1 MKEIK
6 LPWQVFDLLAQ
17 TNDIYQLRL
26 LQWAFV
32 KAQSTLSHV
41 DNNLQRIN
49 LQLVRDVCEI
59 EIPLSFLT
67 VDQAHAADHIRRA
80 FELQNVDFLATY
92 EGRPIQIKAIAFPR
106 LVRKSEGMFI
116 RYYIHKSLW
125 LALIDFSHGYRRL
138 NISVLSKI
146 RRPTTILL
154 YFLISSQNQD
164 ITLKLDTFR
173 NMLRL
178 PNAYTKKSNLI
189 ARVLEPA
196 RAELATAQTTFA
208 YKFDSNTKGKTPN
221 TITLQP
227 IPQQPERSEGAEQL
241 ADRLQI
247 NMHTEV
253 ADYLRTKFNA
263 TDADLRTI
271 APHLDNTQTPFA
283 QIDTIARIHTNALR
297 HGARNRIA
305 YLIAA
310 LKRQS

>member
-32 KAQSTLSHV
+32 KIQDTLKHF
-41 DNNLQRIN
+41 DKNLQRIN
-49 LQLVRDVCEI
+49 FQYVRDVCEI

-67 VDQAHAADHIRRA
+67 TDQAHASDHIRRA
-80 FELQNVDFLATY
+80 FELQNADFLATY
-92 EGRPIQIKAIAFPR
+92 EGRPIKIKAIAFPR

-116 RYYIHKSLW
+116 RYYIHRSLL

-154 YFLISSQNQD
+154 YFLISSQSQD

-189 ARVLEPA
+189 SRVLDPA
-196 RAELATAQTTFA
+196 RDELATAQTAFV
-208 YKFDSNTKGKTPN
+208 YKFDSNTKGKTPT

-247 NMHTEV
+247 NMHSEV
-253 ADYLRTKFNA
+253 ADYIRNKFNA
-263 TDADLRTI
+263 SDADLRTI
-271 APHLDNTQTPFA
+271 APHLDTTQTPYA
-283 QIDTIARIHTNALR
+283 QIDTIAQIHTNALR
-297 HGARNRIA
+297 NGARNPIA
-305 YLIAA
+305 YLIAS

>member
-26 LQWAFV
+26 LQWAGV
-32 KAQSTLSHV
+32 KAQSTLQGF
-41 DNNLQRIN
+41 DKNLQRIN
-49 LQLVRDVCEI
+49 LQLVRDVCEL

-67 VDQAHAADHIRRA
+67 TDQAHAADHIRRA
-80 FELQNVDFLATY
+80 FELQNADFLATY

-138 NISVLSKI
+138 NITVLSKI

-154 YFLISSQNQD
+154 YFLISSQKQD

-196 RAELATAQTTFA
+196 RDELANAQTTFV
-208 YKFDSNTKGKTPN
+208 YKFDSNTKGKTPT

-227 IPQQPERSEGAEQL
+227 ITQAPERSEEAERL

-247 NMHTEV
+247 NMPGEV
-253 ADYLRTKFNA
+253 ADYIRGKFNA
-263 TDADLRTI
+263 TDADLKTI
-271 APHLDNTQTPFA
+271 APHLDNTQTPYA
-283 QIDTIARIHTNALR
+283 QIDTIAQIHTNALR
-297 HGARNRIA
+297 TGARNPIA
-305 YLIAA
+305 YLIAS

>member
-32 KAQSTLSHV
+32 RAQGTLSHV
-41 DNNLQRIN
+41 DKNLQRIN

-67 VDQAHAADHIRRA
+67 IDQAHAADHIRRA

-106 LVRKSEGMFI
+106 LVRKSEGMAV

-178 PNAYTKKSNLI
+178 PKAYTKKSNLI

-196 RAELATAQTTFA
+196 RDELATAQTTFA

-247 NMHTEV
+247 NMQSEV
-253 ADYLRTKFNA
+253 ADYLRDKFNA

-271 APHLDNTQTPFA
+271 APHLDTTQTPYA
-283 QIDTIARIHTNALR
+283 QIDTIAQIHTNALR
-297 HGARNRIA
+297 NGARNRIA

>member
-32 KAQSTLSHV
+32 KAQNTLQHV
-41 DNNLQRIN
+41 DKNLARIN
-49 LQLVRDVCEI
+49 LQLVRDVAEI

-67 VDQAHAADHIRRA
+67 TDQAHAADHIRRA

-106 LVRKSEGMFI
+106 LLRKSEGMAV

-125 LALIDFSHGYRRL
+125 FALIDFSHGYRRL
-138 NISVLSKI
+138 NIGVLSKI

-154 YFLISSQNQD
+154 YFLISSQTNE
-164 ITLKLDTFR
+164 ITFKLETFR

-196 RAELATAQTTFA
+196 RAELATAQTNLA
-208 YKFDSNTKGKTPN
+208 YKFDSNTKGRTPN

-247 NMHTEV
+247 NMHSEV
-253 ADYLRTKFNA
+253 ADYLRNKFNA

-283 QIDTIARIHTNALR
+283 QIDTIAQIHTNALR
-297 HGARNRIA
+297 NGARNPIA

>member
-32 KAQSTLSHV
+32 KAQSTLPHF
-41 DNNLQRIN
+41 DKNLQRIN

-67 VDQAHAADHIRRA
+67 IDQAHAADHIRRA

-106 LVRKSEGMFI
+106 SVRKSEGMFI

-125 LALIDFSHGYRRL
+125 LALIDFSRGYRRL
-138 NISVLSKI
+138 NISVLSRI

-178 PNAYTKKSNLI
+178 PKAYTKKSNLI

-196 RAELATAQTTFA
+196 RDELATAQTTFA
-208 YKFDSNTKGKTPN
+208 YKFDSNIKGKTPN
-221 TITLQP
+221 TIILQP

-253 ADYLRTKFNA
+253 ADYIRDKFNA

-271 APHLDNTQTPFA
+271 APHLDNTQTPYA
-283 QIDTIARIHTNALR
+283 QIDTIAQIHTNALR

>member
-26 LQWAFV
+26 LQWAGV
-32 KAQSTLSHV
+32 KAQSTLQGF
-41 DNNLQRIN
+41 DKNLQRIN

-67 VDQAHAADHIRRA
+67 VDQAHASDHIRRA

-92 EGRPIQIKAIAFPR
+92 EGRPVQIKAIAFPR

-196 RAELATAQTTFA
+196 RDELANAQTTFV
-208 YKFDSNTKGKTPN
+208 YKFDSNTKGKTP
-221 TITLQP
+221 TSITLQP
-227 IPQQPERSEGAEQL
+227 IAQAPERSEEAERL

-247 NMHTEV
+247 NMPGEV
-253 ADYLRTKFNA
+253 ADYIRGKFNA
-263 TDADLRTI
+263 TDADLKTI
-271 APHLDNTQTPFA
+271 APHLDNTQTPYA
-283 QIDTIARIHTNALR
+283 QIDLIAQIHTNALR
-297 HGARNRIA
+297 HGARNPIA

>member
-32 KAQSTLSHV
+32 RAQGTLNHV
-41 DNNLQRIN
+41 DKNLQRIN
-49 LQLVRDVCEI
+49 LQLVRDVAEI
-59 EIPLSFLT
+59 EIPLAFLT
-67 VDQAHAADHIRRA
+67 TDMAHAAEHIRRA

-106 LVRKSEGMFI
+106 LVRKPEGMHI

-138 NISVLSKI
+138 NIGVLSKL
-146 RRPTTILL
+146 RKPTTVLL
-154 YFLISSQNQD
+154 YFLISSQTRD
-164 ITLKLDTFR
+164 YTLKLDTFR

-178 PNAYTKKSNLI
+178 SPAYSKKGNLI

-196 RAELATAQTTFA
+196 RRELANAQTTFT
-208 YKFDSNTKGKTPN
+208 YTFDSNTKGRTPSS
-221 TITLQP
+221 ITLHP

-253 ADYLRTKFNA
+253 ADYLRDKFNA

-271 APHLDNTQTPFA
+271 APHLDNTQTPYA
-283 QIDTIARIHTNALR
+283 QIDLIAQIHTNALR
-297 HGARNRIA
+297 NGARNPIA
-305 YLIAA
+305 YLIAS

>member
-32 KAQSTLSHV
+32 KAQNTLQHV
-41 DNNLQRIN
+41 DKNLQRIN

-178 PNAYTKKSNLI
+178 PKAYTKKSNLI

-196 RAELATAQTTFA
+196 RNELATAQTTFA

-253 ADYLRTKFNA
+253 AEYLRDKFNA
-263 TDADLRTI
+263 TDTDLKVI
-271 APHLDNTQTPFA
+271 APHLDNTQTPYT
-283 QIDTIARIHTNALR
+283 QIDTIAQIHTNALR
-297 HGARNRIA
+297 HGARNPIA
-305 YLIAA
+305 YLIAS

>member
-32 KAQSTLSHV
+32 KAQGTLQHV
-41 DNNLQRIN
+41 DKNLQRIN

-59 EIPLSFLT
+59 EIPITFITIDL
-67 VDQAHAADHIRRA
+67 AHAADHIRRA

-125 LALIDFSHGYRRL
+125 LALIDLSRGYRRL
-138 NISVLSKI
+138 NVGVLSRI

-154 YFLISSQNQD
+154 YFLISSQTKE

-178 PNAYTKKSNLI
+178 PKAYTKKSNLI

-196 RAELATAQTTFA
+196 REELASAQTTFA

-227 IPQQPERSEGAEQL
+227 ISQQPERSEGAEQL

-247 NMHTEV
+247 NMQSEV
-253 ADYLRTKFNA
+253 ADYLRDKFNA

-271 APHLDNTQTPFA
+271 APHLDTTQTPYA
-283 QIDTIARIHTNALR
+283 QIDTIAQIHTNALR
-297 HGARNRIA
+297 NGARNPIA
-305 YLIAA
+305 YLIAS

>member
-32 KAQSTLSHV
+32 KAQNTLQHV
-41 DNNLQRIN
+41 DKNLQRIN

-67 VDQAHAADHIRRA
+67 IDQAHAADHIRRA

-138 NISVLSKI
+138 NITVLSKI

-196 RAELATAQTTFA
+196 RDELATAQTTFA

-241 ADRLQI
+241 SDRLQI

-253 ADYLRTKFNA
+253 ADYIRDKFNA

-271 APHLDNTQTPFA
+271 APHLNTKLTPFA
-283 QIDTIARIHTNALR
+283 QIDLIAQIHTIALRNGVTNP
-297 HGARNRIA
+297 IA

>member
-32 KAQSTLSHV
+32 RAQGTLQHV
-41 DNNLQRIN
+41 DKNLQRIN
-49 LQLVRDVCEI
+49 LQLVFDVCEI

-106 LVRKSEGMFI
+106 LVRKSVGMAV

-173 NMLRL
+173 NMLQL
-178 PNAYTKKSNLI
+178 PKSYTKKSNLI

-196 RAELATAQTTFA
+196 RSELQHAQTIFTYTF
-208 YKFDSNTKGKTPN
+208 DTNTKGHTPN
-221 TITLQP
+221 TITLHP

-253 ADYLRTKFNA
+253 AEYLRDKFKA

-283 QIDTIARIHTNALR
+283 QIDNIAIIYTNALR

>member
-6 LPWQVFDLLAQ
+6 LPWQIFDLLAQ

-32 KAQSTLSHV
+32 KAQNTLQHV
-41 DNNLQRIN
+41 DKNLQRIN

-67 VDQAHAADHIRRA
+67 TDQSHASDHIRRA

-106 LVRKSEGMFI
+106 LVRKSEGMAV

-138 NISVLSKI
+138 NIGVLSKI

-178 PNAYTKKSNLI
+178 PKAYTKKSNLI
-189 ARVLEPA
+189 ARVLEPG
-196 RAELATAQTTFA
+196 RDELATAQTTFA

-253 ADYLRTKFNA
+253 AEYLRDKFNA

-271 APHLDNTQTPFA
+271 APHLDTTQTPYT
-283 QIDTIARIHTNALR
+283 QIDTIAQIHTNALR
-297 HGARNRIA
+297 NGARNPIA
-305 YLIAA
+305 YLIAS

>member
-59 EIPLSFLT
+59 EIPITFITIDL
-67 VDQAHAADHIRRA
+67 AHAADHIRRA

-125 LALIDFSHGYRRL
+125 LALIDFSRGYRRL
-138 NISVLSKI
+138 NVGVLSRI

-154 YFLISSQNQD
+154 YFLISSQTKE
-164 ITLKLDTFR
+164 ITFKLDTFR

-178 PNAYTKKSNLI
+178 SNAYTKKSNLI

-196 RAELATAQTTFA
+196 RSELQHAQTTFT
-208 YKFDSNTKGKTPN
+208 YTFDTNTKGHTPSS
-221 TITLQP
+221 ITLHP

-253 ADYLRTKFNA
+253 ADYLRNKFNA
-263 TDADLRTI
+263 SDADLRTI
-271 APHLDNTQTPFA
+271 APHLDTTQTPFA
-283 QIDTIARIHTNALR
+283 QIDTIAQIHTNALR
-297 HGARNRIA
+297 HGARNPIA

>member
-32 KAQSTLSHV
+32 RAQGTLNHV
-41 DNNLQRIN
+41 DKNLQRIN
-49 LQLVRDVCEI
+49 LQLVRDVAEI
-59 EIPLSFLT
+59 EIPLAFLT
-67 VDQAHAADHIRRA
+67 TDSAHAAEHIRRA
-80 FELQNVDFLATY
+80 FELQNVDFLASY

-106 LVRKSEGMFI
+106 LLRKSEGMFI

-138 NISVLSKI
+138 NIGVLSKL
-146 RRPTTILL
+146 RKPTTVLL
-154 YFLISSQNQD
+154 YFLISSQTRD
-164 ITLKLDTFR
+164 YTLKLDTFR

-178 PNAYTKKSNLI
+178 SPAYSKKGNLI

-196 RAELATAQTTFA
+196 RRELANAQTTFT
-208 YKFDSNTKGKTPN
+208 YTFDSNTKGRTPSS
-221 TITLQP
+221 ITLHP

-247 NMHTEV
+247 NMHAEV
-253 ADYLRTKFNA
+253 ADYLRDKFNA

-271 APHLDNTQTPFA
+271 APHLDNTQTPYA
-283 QIDTIARIHTNALR
+283 QIDLIAQIHTNALR
-297 HGARNRIA
+297 NGARNPIA
-305 YLIAA
+305 YLIAS

>member
-32 KAQSTLSHV
+32 KAQNTLQHV
-41 DNNLQRIN
+41 DKNLQRIN

-67 VDQAHAADHIRRA
+67 IDQAHAADHIRRA

-178 PNAYTKKSNLI
+178 PKAYTKKSNLI

-196 RAELATAQTTFA
+196 RDELATAQTTFT

-247 NMHTEV
+247 NMQSEV
-253 ADYLRTKFNA
+253 ADYIRDKFNA

-271 APHLDNTQTPFA
+271 APHLDTTQTPFA
-283 QIDTIARIHTNALR
+283 QIDTIAQIHTNALR
-297 HGARNRIA
+297 NGARNPIA
-305 YLIAA
+305 YLIAS

>member
-32 KAQSTLSHV
+32 KAQSTLQHV

-49 LQLVRDVCEI
+49 LQFVRDVCEI

-67 VDQAHAADHIRRA
+67 IDQSHAADHIRRA

-106 LVRKSEGMFI
+106 LVRKSEGMAV

-164 ITLKLDTFR
+164 ITMKLDTFR

-178 PNAYTKKSNLI
+178 PKAYTKKSNLI

-196 RAELATAQTTFA
+196 RDELATAQTTFA

-247 NMHTEV
+247 NMQSEV
-253 ADYLRTKFNA
+253 ADYIRDKFNA
-263 TDADLRTI
+263 SDADLRTI
-271 APHLDNTQTPFA
+271 APHLDTTQTPYA
-283 QIDTIARIHTNALR
+283 QIDTIAQIHTNALR
-297 HGARNRIA
+297 HGARNPIA

>member
-49 LQLVRDVCEI
+49 LQLIRDVCEI
-59 EIPLSFLT
+59 EIPITFITIDL
-67 VDQAHAADHIRRA
+67 AHAADHIRRA

-106 LVRKSEGMFI
+106 LVRKSEGMAV

-125 LALIDFSHGYRRL
+125 LALIDFSRGYRRL
-138 NISVLSKI
+138 NVGVLSRI

-154 YFLISSQNQD
+154 YFLISSQTKE

-178 PNAYTKKSNLI
+178 PKAYTKKSNLI

-196 RAELATAQTTFA
+196 RNELQHAQTTFT
-208 YKFDSNTKGKTPN
+208 YTFDTNTKGHTPSS
-221 TITLQP
+221 ITLHP

-247 NMHTEV
+247 NMQSEV

-271 APHLDNTQTPFA
+271 APHLDTTQTPYA
-283 QIDTIARIHTNALR
+283 QIDTIAQIHTNALR
-297 HGARNRIA
+297 NGARNPIA
-305 YLIAA
+305 YLIAS
-310 LKRQS
+310 LKRRS

>member
-32 KAQSTLSHV
+32 KAQSTLQHV
-41 DNNLQRIN
+41 DKNLQRIN

-67 VDQAHAADHIRRA
+67 IDQAHAADHIRRA
-80 FELQNVDFLATY
+80 FELQNVDFLASY

-106 LVRKSEGMFI
+106 LVRKSEGMAV

-196 RAELATAQTTFA
+196 RDELATAQTTFA

-247 NMHTEV
+247 NMQSEV
-253 ADYLRTKFNA
+253 AEYLRDKFNA

-271 APHLDNTQTPFA
+271 APHLDTTQTPFA
-283 QIDTIARIHTNALR
+283 QIDTIAQIHTNALR

-305 YLIAA
+305 YLIAS

>member
-32 KAQSTLSHV
+32 KAQSTLQHV
-41 DNNLQRIN
+41 DKNLQRIN

-67 VDQAHAADHIRRA
+67 TDQVHAADHIRRA
-80 FELQNVDFLATY
+80 FELQNVDFLASY

-106 LVRKSEGMFI
+106 LVRKSEGMAV

-146 RRPTTILL
+146 RRPNTILL
-154 YFLISSQNQD
+154 YFLISSQSQE

-178 PNAYTKKSNLI
+178 SNAYTKKSNLI

-196 RAELATAQTTFA
+196 RDELATAQTTFA

-227 IPQQPERSEGAEQL
+227 IAQQPERSEGAEQL

-253 ADYLRTKFNA
+253 ADYLRDKFNA

-271 APHLDNTQTPFA
+271 APHLDTTQTLFA
-283 QIDTIARIHTNALR
+283 QIDTIAQIHTNALR
-297 HGARNRIA
+297 HGARNPIA

>member
-32 KAQSTLSHV
+32 KAQSTLQHV
-41 DNNLQRIN
+41 DKNLQRIN

-67 VDQAHAADHIRRA
+67 IDQAHAADHIRRA

-106 LVRKSEGMFI
+106 LVRKSEGMAV

-146 RRPTTILL
+146 RKPTTILL

-178 PNAYTKKSNLI
+178 PKAYTKKSNLI

-196 RAELATAQTTFA
+196 RDELATAQTTFA

-247 NMHTEV
+247 NMQSEV
-253 ADYLRTKFNA
+253 AEYLREKFNA

-271 APHLDNTQTPFA
+271 APHLDTTQTPFA
-283 QIDTIARIHTNALR
+283 QIDTIAQIHTNALR
-297 HGARNRIA
+297 NGARNPIA
-305 YLIAA
+305 YLIAS

>member
-32 KAQSTLSHV
+32 KAQNTLQHV
-41 DNNLQRIN
+41 DKNLQRIN
-49 LQLVRDVCEI
+49 LQLVRDVAEI

-67 VDQAHAADHIRRA
+67 TDQAHASDHIRRA

-92 EGRPIQIKAIAFPR
+92 EGRPIKIKAIAFPR
-106 LVRKSEGMFI
+106 LVRKSEGMAV

-138 NISVLSKI
+138 NIGVLSKI

-178 PNAYTKKSNLI
+178 PKAYTKKSNLI

-196 RAELATAQTTFA
+196 RDELATAQTTFA

-247 NMHTEV
+247 NMQSEV

-271 APHLDNTQTPFA
+271 APHLDTTQTPFA
-283 QIDTIARIHTNALR
+283 QIDQIAQIHTNALR

-305 YLIAA
+305 YLIAS

>member
-32 KAQSTLSHV
+32 KAQSTLQHV
-41 DNNLQRIN
+41 DKNLQRIN

-67 VDQAHAADHIRRA
+67 IDQAHASDHIRRA
-80 FELQNVDFLATY
+80 FELQNVDFLASY

-106 LVRKSEGMFI
+106 LVRKSEGMAV

-196 RAELATAQTTFA
+196 RDELATAQTTFA

-247 NMHTEV
+247 NMQSEV
-253 ADYLRTKFNA
+253 AEYLRDKFNA

-271 APHLDNTQTPFA
+271 APHLDTTQTPFA
-283 QIDTIARIHTNALR
+283 QIDTIAQIHTNALR

-305 YLIAA
+305 YLIAS

>member
-32 KAQSTLSHV
+32 KAQSTLQHV
-41 DNNLQRIN
+41 DKNLQRIN
-49 LQLVRDVCEI
+49 LQLVRDVAEI

-67 VDQAHAADHIRRA
+67 TDQAHAADHIRRA

-106 LVRKSEGMFI
+106 LVRKSEGMAV

-146 RRPTTILL
+146 RRPNTILL
-154 YFLISSQNQD
+154 YFLISSQSQE

-178 PNAYTKKSNLI
+178 SNAYTKKSNLI

-196 RAELATAQTTFA
+196 RDELATAQTTFA

-253 ADYLRTKFNA
+253 ADYLRNKFNA

-271 APHLDNTQTPFA
+271 APHLDTTQTPFA
-283 QIDTIARIHTNALR
+283 QIDTIAQIHTNALR
-297 HGARNRIA
+297 HGARNPIA
-305 YLIAA
+305 YLIAS

>member
-32 KAQSTLSHV
+32 RAQGTLNHV
-41 DNNLQRIN
+41 DKNLQRIN
-49 LQLVRDVCEI
+49 LQLVRDVAEI
-59 EIPLSFLT
+59 EIPLAFLT
-67 VDQAHAADHIRRA
+67 TDLAHAAEHIRRA
-80 FELQNVDFLATY
+80 FELQNVDYLATY

-106 LVRKSEGMFI
+106 LVRKPEGMHI

-138 NISVLSKI
+138 NIGVLSKL
-146 RRPTTILL
+146 RKPTTVLL
-154 YFLISSQNQD
+154 YFLISSQTRD
-164 ITLKLDTFR
+164 YTLKLDTFR

-178 PNAYTKKSNLI
+178 SPAYSKKGNLI

-196 RAELATAQTTFA
+196 RRELANAQTTFT
-208 YKFDSNTKGKTPN
+208 YTFDSNTKGRTPSS
-221 TITLQP
+221 ITLHP

-241 ADRLQI
+241 AERLQI
-247 NMHTEV
+247 NMHNEV
-253 ADYLRTKFNA
+253 ADYLREKFNA

-271 APHLDNTQTPFA
+271 APHLDNTQTPYA
-283 QIDTIARIHTNALR
+283 QIDLIAQIHTNALR
-297 HGARNRIA
+297 NGARNPIA
-305 YLIAA
+305 YLIAS

>member
-49 LQLVRDVCEI
+49 LQLIRDVCEI
-59 EIPLSFLT
+59 EIPITFITIDL
-67 VDQAHAADHIRRA
+67 AHAADHIRRA
-80 FELQNVDFLATY
+80 FELQNVDFLASY

-106 LVRKSEGMFI
+106 LVRKSEGMAA

-125 LALIDFSHGYRRL
+125 LALIDLSRGYRRL
-138 NISVLSKI
+138 NVGVLSRI

-154 YFLISSQNQD
+154 YFLISSQTKE
-164 ITLKLDTFR
+164 ITFKLDTFR

-178 PNAYTKKSNLI
+178 PKAYTKKSNLI

-196 RAELATAQTTFA
+196 RDELATAQTTFA

-227 IPQQPERSEGAEQL
+227 IPQQPERSEGAEKL

-253 ADYLRTKFNA
+253 ADYIRDKFNA

-271 APHLDNTQTPFA
+271 APHLDTTQTPFA
-283 QIDTIARIHTNALR
+283 QIDTIAQIHTNALR
-297 HGARNRIA
+297 NGARNPIA
-305 YLIAA
+305 YLVAS

>member
-26 LQWAFV
+26 LQWAGV
-32 KAQSTLSHV
+32 KAQSTLQGF
-41 DNNLQRIN
+41 DKNLQRIN
-49 LQLVRDVCEI
+49 LQLVRDVCEL

-92 EGRPIQIKAIAFPR
+92 EGRPVQIKAIAFPR

-125 LALIDFSHGYRRL
+125 LALINFSHGYRRL
-138 NISVLSKI
+138 NITVLSKI

-154 YFLISSQNQD
+154 YFLISSQKQD

-196 RAELATAQTTFA
+196 RDELANAQTTFV
-208 YKFDSNTKGKTPN
+208 YKFDSNTKGKTPT

-227 IPQQPERSEGAEQL
+227 IPQAPERSEEVERL

-253 ADYLRTKFNA
+253 ADYIRGKFKA
-263 TDADLRTI
+263 TDADLKVI
-271 APHLDNTQTPFA
+271 ASHLDNTQTPYA
-283 QIDTIARIHTNALR
+283 QIDTIAQIHTNALR
-297 HGARNRIA
+297 TGARNPIA
-305 YLIAA
+305 YLIAS

>member
-32 KAQSTLSHV
+32 KAQSTLQHV
-41 DNNLQRIN
+41 DKNLQRIN

-67 VDQAHAADHIRRA
+67 TDQAHASDHIRRA

-106 LVRKSEGMFI
+106 LVRKSEGMAV

-178 PNAYTKKSNLI
+178 PKAYTKKSNLI

-196 RAELATAQTTFA
+196 RYELATAQTTLA

-253 ADYLRTKFNA
+253 ADYIRNKFNA
-263 TDADLRTI
+263 SDADLRTI
-271 APHLDNTQTPFA
+271 APHLDTTQTPFA
-283 QIDTIARIHTNALR
+283 QIDTIAQIHTNALR
-297 HGARNRIA
+297 NGARNPIA

-310 LKRQS
+310 LKRQC

>member
-32 KAQSTLSHV
+32 RAQSTLSHV
-41 DNNLQRIN
+41 DKNLQRIN

-67 VDQAHAADHIRRA
+67 IDQAHAADHIRRA

-178 PNAYTKKSNLI
+178 PKAYTKKSNLI

-196 RAELATAQTTFA
+196 RDELATAQTTFA

-241 ADRLQI
+241 ANRLQI

-253 ADYLRTKFNA
+253 ADYLRDKFNA

-271 APHLDNTQTPFA
+271 APHLDTTQTPYT
-283 QIDTIARIHTNALR
+283 QIDTIAQIHTNALR
-297 HGARNRIA
+297 NGARNPIA

>member
-32 KAQSTLSHV
+32 KAQSTLPHF
-41 DNNLQRIN
+41 DNNLKRIN
-49 LQLVRDVCEI
+49 LQLVRDVAEI
-59 EIPLSFLT
+59 EIPLTFITIDL
-67 VDQAHAADHIRRA
+67 AHAADHIRRA

-146 RRPTTILL
+146 RRPTTIIL
-154 YFLISSQNQD
+154 YFLISSQNKD

-178 PNAYTKKSNLI
+178 PKAYTKKSNLI

-196 RAELATAQTTFA
+196 RDELATAQTTFA

-253 ADYLRTKFNA
+253 ADYIRDKFNA

-271 APHLDNTQTPFA
+271 APHLDTTQTPFA
-283 QIDTIARIHTNALR
+283 QIDTIAQIHTNALR

>member
-32 KAQSTLSHV
+32 KAQSTLQHV
-41 DNNLQRIN
+41 DKNLQRIN
-49 LQLVRDVCEI
+49 LQLVRDVAEI

-67 VDQAHAADHIRRA
+67 TDQAHAADHIRRA

-106 LVRKSEGMFI
+106 LVRKSEGMAV

-146 RRPTTILL
+146 RRPNTILL
-154 YFLISSQNQD
+154 YFLISSQSQE

-178 PNAYTKKSNLI
+178 SNAYTKKSNLI

-196 RAELATAQTTFA
+196 RDELATAQTTFA

-247 NMHTEV
+247 NMHSEV
-253 ADYLRTKFNA
+253 ADYIRNKFNA
-263 TDADLRTI
+263 SDADLRTI
-271 APHLDNTQTPFA
+271 APHLDTTQTPFA
-283 QIDTIARIHTNALR
+283 QIDTIAQIHTNALR
-297 HGARNRIA
+297 HGARNPIA

>member
-41 DNNLQRIN
+41 DKNLQRIN

-67 VDQAHAADHIRRA
+67 IDQAHAADHIRRA

-106 LVRKSEGMFI
+106 LVRKSEGMSV

-178 PNAYTKKSNLI
+178 PKAYTKKSNLI

-196 RAELATAQTTFA
+196 RDELSTAQTTFA
-208 YKFDSNTKGKTPN
+208 YKFDSNIKGKTPN

-253 ADYLRTKFNA
+253 AEYLRDKFNA

-271 APHLDNTQTPFA
+271 APHLDTTQTPFA
-283 QIDTIARIHTNALR
+283 QIDTIAQIHTNALR

-305 YLIAA
+305 YLIAS

>member
-32 KAQSTLSHV
+32 KAQNTLQHV
-41 DNNLQRIN
+41 DKNLQRIN
-49 LQLVRDVCEI
+49 FQLVRDVCEI
-59 EIPLSFLT
+59 EIPISFLT
-67 VDQAHAADHIRRA
+67 TDVAHGADHIRRA

-106 LVRKSEGMFI
+106 LLRKSEGMFI

-138 NISVLSKI
+138 NIGVLAQL
-146 RRPTTILL
+146 RRPTTVLL
-154 YFLISSQNQD
+154 YFLISSQSTD
-164 ITLKLDTFR
+164 YTLKLDTFR

-178 PNAYTKKSNLI
+178 SRAYAKKSNLI
-189 ARVLEPA
+189 ARILEPA
-196 RAELATAQTTFA
+196 RNELQHAQTTFT
-208 YKFDSNTKGKTPN
+208 YTFDTNTKGRTPSS
-221 TITLQP
+221 ITLHP

-253 ADYLRTKFNA
+253 ADYLRYKFNA
-263 TDADLRTI
+263 SDTDLKIISA
-271 APHLDNTQTPFA
+271 HLDINQTPAA
-283 QIDTIARIHTNALR
+283 QVDTIARIHTTALR
-297 HGARNRIA
+297 HGARNPIA

-310 LKRQS
+310 LKGQS

>member
-6 LPWQVFDLLAQ
+6 LPWQVLDLLAQ

-26 LQWAFV
+26 LQWVFV
-32 KAQSTLSHV
+32 KAQSKLQQV
-41 DNNLQRIN
+41 DKYKQWIN

-67 VDQAHAADHIRRA
+67 VDHVHAADHIRRA

-106 LVRKSEGMFI
+106 TVRRPEGMFI

-138 NISVLSKI
+138 NITVLSKI

-178 PNAYTKKSNLI
+178 PKAYTKKSNLI

-196 RAELATAQTTFA
+196 RDELATAQTTFA

-253 ADYLRTKFNA
+253 AEYLRDKFNA

-271 APHLDNTQTPFA
+271 APHLDTTQTPFA
-283 QIDTIARIHTNALR
+283 QIDTIAQIYTNALR

>member
-49 LQLVRDVCEI
+49 LQLIRDVCEI
-59 EIPLSFLT
+59 EIPITFITIDL
-67 VDQAHAADHIRRA
+67 AHASDHIRRA

-92 EGRPIQIKAIAFPR
+92 EGRPIKIKAIAFPR
-106 LVRKSEGMFI
+106 LVRKNEGMFI

-125 LALIDFSHGYRRL
+125 LALIDFSRGYRRL
-138 NISVLSKI
+138 NVGVLSRI

-154 YFLISSQNQD
+154 YFLISSQTKE
-164 ITLKLDTFR
+164 ITFKLDTFR

-178 PNAYTKKSNLI
+178 SNAYTKKSNLI

-196 RAELATAQTTFA
+196 RDELATAQTTFA

-253 ADYLRTKFNA
+253 ADYIRDKFNA

-271 APHLDNTQTPFA
+271 APHLDTTQTPYA
-283 QIDTIARIHTNALR
+283 QIDTIAQIHTNALR

>member
-32 KAQSTLSHV
+32 KAQSTLQHV
-41 DNNLQRIN
+41 DKNLQRIN
-49 LQLVRDVCEI
+49 LQLIRDVCEI
-59 EIPLSFLT
+59 EIPITFITIDL
-67 VDQAHAADHIRRA
+67 AHAADHIRRA

-92 EGRPIQIKAIAFPR
+92 EGRPIKIKAIAFPR
-106 LVRKSEGMFI
+106 LVRKSEGMAV

-125 LALIDFSHGYRRL
+125 LALIDLSRGYRRL
-138 NISVLSKI
+138 NVGVLSRI

-154 YFLISSQNQD
+154 YFLISSQTKE
-164 ITLKLDTFR
+164 ITFKLDTSR
-173 NMLRL
+173 NMLRS
-178 PNAYTKKSNLI
+178 PKAYTKKSNLI

-196 RAELATAQTTFA
+196 RDELATAQTNFA
-208 YKFDSNTKGKTPN
+208 YKFDSNTKGRTPN

-241 ADRLQI
+241 ANRLQI
-247 NMHTEV
+247 NMQSEV
-253 ADYLRTKFNA
+253 ADYIRNKFNA
-263 TDADLRTI
+263 TDADLKTI
-271 APHLDNTQTPFA
+271 APHLDTTQTPYA
-283 QIDTIARIHTNALR
+283 QIDTIAQIHTNALR
-297 HGARNRIA
+297 NGARNPIA